1 MLKSTLAFGS
11 LAILLTIAPA
21 QAQKMTCS
29 DAEFTAAEAG
39 LAKMDANKKDGMAQE
54 IKMAKEMM
62 AKKDAAGCM
71 THMENAMK
79 MMPKP

>member
-21 QAQKMTCS
+21 QAQKVTCT
-29 DAEFTAAEAG
+29 DADFTAMEAG
-39 LAKMDANKKDGMAQE
+39 MAKVDATKKDGMMQE
-54 IKMAKEMM
+54 IKTAKEMM
-62 AKKDAAGCM
+62 AKKDEAGCM